1 MKVTNNDI
9 FLANK
14 ALFGL
19 SKEKMPSKVAFR
31 LFKLKKLLEDEVDIM
46 QKSLEGK
53 SDDDIK
59 EVLEMENEI
68 NIDKIKASDLG
79 EVNFSIDDVFSLEK
93 FIDFNEEDSWEK

>member
-9 FLANK
+9 FLANR

-31 LFKLKKLLEDEVDIM
+31 LFKLKKLLEDEVSIM
-46 QKSLEGK
+46 QQSFEGK
-53 SDDDIK
+53 SDEDVK
-59 EVLEMENEI
+59 EVLEMENDI
-68 NIDKIKASDLG
+68 NIDKIKASDLE

-93 FIDFNEEDSWEK
+93 FIDFGGEIDG

>member
-1 MKVTNNDI
+1 MKVTNDDI
-9 FLANK
+9 FLANR

-19 SKEKMPSKVAFR
+19 SKQKMPSKVAFR
-31 LFKLKKLLEDEVDIM
+31 LFKLKKLLEDEVAIM

-53 SDDDIK
+53 SDEDVK
-59 EVLEMENEI
+59 EVLEMENDI

-93 FIDFNEEDSWEK
+93 FIDFGGEIDG